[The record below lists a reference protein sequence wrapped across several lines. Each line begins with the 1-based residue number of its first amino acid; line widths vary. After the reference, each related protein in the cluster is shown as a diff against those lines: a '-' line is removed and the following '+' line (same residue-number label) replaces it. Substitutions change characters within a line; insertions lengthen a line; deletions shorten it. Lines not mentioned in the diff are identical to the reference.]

1 MNSKTIEVSRVFQF
15 SINSHF
21 HYNNNMK
28 CIKCDYCNVCST
40 IVSQFIPHNFCIVSY
55 FQADTE
61 NCHKSMIF
69 IDTLIYID
77 HNQANAE
84 LFGFLR
90 IYLQLKCTT
99 ALVECDCFAVC
110 LAIHFFHSVQHDKFI
125 FNYHSGRDVD
135 QILRN

>member
-1 MNSKTIEVSRVFQF
+1 
-15 SINSHF
+15 
-21 HYNNNMK
+21 MK
-28 CIKCDYCNVCST
+28 CIKCDNCNVCST

-90 IYLQLKCTT
+90 IYLQQQ
-99 ALVECDCFAVC
+99 
-110 LAIHFFHSVQHDKFI
+110 SVQLHWLNVIVSQFVWQFTFFI
-125 FNYHSGRDVD
+125 RCSMTNSFLIT
-135 QILRN
+135 ILGAMLIKY